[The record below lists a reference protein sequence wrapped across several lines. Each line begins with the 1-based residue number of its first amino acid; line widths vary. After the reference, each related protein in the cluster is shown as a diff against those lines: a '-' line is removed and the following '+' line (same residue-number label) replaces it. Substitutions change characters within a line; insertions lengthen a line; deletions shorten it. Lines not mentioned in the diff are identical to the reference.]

1 MVRSRKACYCYRW
14 APVNATTFA
23 RLAQLQTPRGVDATR
38 ATPSLIPRHRHVG
51 PVPRG
56 SRRSAARSTRRL
68 GVSRKPQR
76 SSCARD
82 PTGGAHPS
90 ERERPPDILK
100 RIPPSSVTPESSP
113 PRKIS
118 DASSPLLLRRA
129 ILRRRRP
136 APAAPWAPPGQ
147 PPIDLS
153 LSPLPLYGNNFC
165 GSCSRLPAPVVA
177 ALTSAAA
184 AAPFEDEEVD

>member
-1 MVRSRKACYCYRW
+1 MRSKPILHGQVTQSLLLLPLGSSQRHDIRTARPTPNATRSRRDRG
-14 APVNATTFA
+14 NA
-23 RLAQLQTPRGVDATR
+23 QPY
-38 ATPSLIPRHRHVG
+38 PP
-51 PVPRG
+51 PPPRG

-82 PTGGAHPS
+82 PTGGAHPT
-90 ERERPPDILK
+90 EREREAAGYFK
-100 RIPPSSVTPESSP
+100 ANPPSSVTPESSP

-136 APAAPWAPPGQ
+136 APAAP
-147 PPIDLS
+147 
-153 LSPLPLYGNNFC
+153 
-165 GSCSRLPAPVVA
+165 
-177 ALTSAAA
+177 
-184 AAPFEDEEVD
+184 